1 MRGSTGG
8 NEGKQ
13 GRKGG
18 TERKGGSAEERKGAS
33 EEIGRGREQGV
44 SMGERGEKRGS
55 KGKKEGKQGGNGR
68 EGGGERRGSMGGKEA
83 KEGGKG
89 GETGAERRGSKGG
102 TEGKQGRKGG
112 GAERERRGSRGKG
125 GEAVEKRRGSR
136 GGKGGELGGEGR
148 GSMGGKGGEARVEMR
163 RRKGGKE
170 GNQGNSRLI
179 PFRASSPSSSSPSA
193 PHPLP
198 PLIPFRASS
207 ISVPHPL
214 PRIINFPLSVSSA
227 RLCDKERKRAN
238 APAADHVTSGASLLS
253 RAKAPFF
260 SPPFPIP
267 PPVSA
272 PLLHRLALRLPQVA
286 PADSSPIA
294 RSEPI
299 SPADAVFFP
308 PLPSLSAFHNADLEG
323 GNMRHIG
330 SISNP
335 CLTKRPFLQRAYQ
348 EPPPVSGAPIGQH
361 RFVMAGGYRIGAN
374 QFAAV
379 GHSLRDLKEEG
390 GSGASKCYWIALD
403 GGYAEG
409 RVRVIYPAEHHWLLY
424 ETAIY
429 ECTLLVNSTGTTG
442 GSAILML
449 DEQAV
454 VMHEEGQDEF
464 AIDAP
469 PFGRRDGFK
478 WVQMGLYSP
487 PPPLL
492 LPPSPTDEQA
502 VVMHEEGQDEFAIDA
517 PPVVNLNGFK
527 SVQMGLYLP
536 PSHRRAGSGDA
547 RGGAGRVRHRC
558 TSLDEQAVVMH
569 EEGQDEFAIDA
580 PPLVNLNGFKSV
592 QMGLYLPPS
601 HRRAGSG
608 DARGGAGRVRHRCT
622 SLDEQAVV
630 MHEEG
635 QDEFAIDAPPP
646 YHLAFCS
653 YPMYR
658 HLNPKTIQE
667 WLQPCITWA
676 PPFFPT
682 RYLPYAMYPTPPSLY
697 HFPSPDSPALPG
709 RGVFCSQ

>member
-469 PFGRRDGFK
+469 P
-478 WVQMGLYSP
+478 
-487 PPPLL
+487 
-492 LPPSPTDEQA
+492 
-502 VVMHEEGQDEFAIDA
+502 
-517 PPVVNLNGFK
+517 
-527 SVQMGLYLP
+527 
-536 PSHRRAGSGDA
+536 
-547 RGGAGRVRHRC
+547 
-558 TSLDEQAVVMH
+558 
-569 EEGQDEFAIDA
+569 
-580 PPLVNLNGFKSV
+580 
-592 QMGLYLPPS
+592 
-601 HRRAGSG
+601 
-608 DARGGAGRVRHRCT
+608 
-622 SLDEQAVV
+622 
-630 MHEEG
+630 
-635 QDEFAIDAPPP
+635 P

-667 WLQPCITWA
+667 WLQIALHYLGVEYFVLNDGASIVEDVYEVLEPYMAAGMMEILDMRGGYKYESKQNVLVLNNCLYRMKFVSKWVFFADFDEFLYIQPPQTLKGLLHEHSNAPYIT
-676 PPFFPT
+676 FG
-682 RYLPYAMYPTPPSLY
+682 SLWW
-697 HFPSPDSPALPG
+697 SIE
-709 RGVFCSQ
+709 RCR